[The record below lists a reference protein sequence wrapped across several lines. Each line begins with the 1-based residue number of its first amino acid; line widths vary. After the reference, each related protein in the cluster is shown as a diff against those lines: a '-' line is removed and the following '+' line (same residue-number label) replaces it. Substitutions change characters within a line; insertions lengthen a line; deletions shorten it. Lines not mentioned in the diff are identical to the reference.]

1 MRDNETEQMDEMDI
15 DYRSC
20 LLSGWSWSH
29 DLWCDDGWSQQYERC
44 DPPNVVRKTERNGD
58 EFMNRK
64 LYRSSTNRMICGL
77 CGGIGEYLGV
87 DATLVR
93 LIWAIV
99 ACSGTGLLAYI
110 LAAVIIPENPG
121 SGY

>member
-1 MRDNETEQMDEMDI
+1 MEPKR
-15 DYRSC
+15 
-20 LLSGWSWSH
+20 
-29 DLWCDDGWSQQYERC
+29 
-44 DPPNVVRKTERNGD
+44 
-58 EFMNRK
+58 
-64 LYRSSTNRMICGL
+64 LYKSRTNRVLCGV